1 MDLDILR
8 KSEKLDWEIFEA
20 NCSIGQKLQVQQ
32 WFTFS
37 KSKKTRWS
45 TRPFLFEHL
54 EASSEGKS
62 SRCNGSRSANQR
74 HLLQIRD
81 GHPWPCPPCCSWC
94 PSPGSSCCGVL
105 ILPPCQVFVEFQEEK
120 KWYIFFSIILFS
132 IIAGGKPEMR
142 KSLLAGCT
150 GCKRAVIIPF
160 NNNNST
166 Q

>member
-74 HLLQIRD
+74 HLLQVRD
-81 GHPWPCPPCCSWC
+81 GHTWPRPPCCSWC

-105 ILPPCQVFVEFQEEK
+105 ILPPCQVFVEFQEGK
-120 KWYIFFSIILFS
+120 KWYIFFLINHFIFYHCRRKARNEEEFVSWVYRMQK
-132 IIAGGKPEMR
+132 GG
-142 KSLLAGCT
+142 
-150 GCKRAVIIPF
+150 
-160 NNNNST
+160 NNSI